1 VGTIHVDDEDLMKY
15 VVTSIAITNDK
26 HKHIIAYRSPIFLEL
41 HQHHKSESVHV
52 ADVER
57 MYAATLG
64 TDNLRGGGIP
74 SDGLDLEGSDD
85 AELGGVSISSSNRE
99 YKCSTEKSK
108 NREVRVSKRRRRKDD
123 IPVVRA
129 SEEDTE
135 VAGMGTNEV
144 ETTGSSTRRSE
155 RIRKPNIVTNVS
167 VLGDVAKAYKD
178 VCGMFA
184 ETGGNATVEEGN
196 PTSTREALEG
206 PYKDEWMKSIQ
217 AKNAALYEREVFEVV
232 RKPKGAHLLSSR
244 YIHVIKRK
252 LGQADRRK
260 TRLVVLGCGQ
270 RPGIDFAKTFAP
282 VAKAASIRI
291 LLALAQAYKL
301 HIHQMDMDTAFFYA
315 PLEEEIY
322 MRPPVGMEVG
332 DDMELIEEIKTAFSS
347 YFQMKDLGELQT
359 YLGMRITRTE
369 DALVVDQS
377 QYARDV
383 INRFARLLNPK
394 TDKFPKAVPFY
405 RDMKLTK
412 TERMSKGQVKYAKN
426 FPFQEV
432 MGSLLYLAINTRPD
446 IAYAVSMLCRFN
458 NNPTFSACRCAVRL
472 LYYVRR
478 TLDYGI
484 KYSGDKLSPEA
495 WSDSDFGGDLDTRRS
510 PTGCMFRMANGPVS
524 WNFTLQQTLASS
536 SMEAEYMASYDVV
549 TEVAWSVGVC
559 KEMGVD
565 LIQNGPINV
574 FMDNKSAI
582 ALANNPVFH
591 KRSKHID
598 VKYHW
603 LREKIAEGVIQLVY
617 VRTDEQLTDIFTKGL
632 AYPRFIRLVHR
643 VRGYY
648 DIYAISYCDTVAEL
662 FDSDSEYCQDLEDLE
677 ELADSDSEH

>member
-1 VGTIHVDDEDLMKY
+1 
-15 VVTSIAITNDK
+15 
-26 HKHIIAYRSPIFLEL
+26 
-41 HQHHKSESVHV
+41 
-52 ADVER
+52 
-57 MYAATLG
+57 
-64 TDNLRGGGIP
+64 
-74 SDGLDLEGSDD
+74 
-85 AELGGVSISSSNRE
+85 
-99 YKCSTEKSK
+99 
-108 NREVRVSKRRRRKDD
+108 
-123 IPVVRA
+123 
-129 SEEDTE
+129 
-135 VAGMGTNEV
+135 
-144 ETTGSSTRRSE
+144 
-155 RIRKPNIVTNVS
+155 
-167 VLGDVAKAYKD
+167 
-178 VCGMFA
+178 
-184 ETGGNATVEEGN
+184 
-196 PTSTREALEG
+196 
-206 PYKDEWMKSIQ
+206 
-217 AKNAALYEREVFEVV
+217 
-232 RKPKGAHLLSSR
+232 
-244 YIHVIKRK
+244 
-252 LGQADRRK
+252 
-260 TRLVVLGCGQ
+260 
-270 RPGIDFAKTFAP
+270 
-282 VAKAASIRI
+282 
-291 LLALAQAYKL
+291 
-301 HIHQMDMDTAFFYA
+301 
-315 PLEEEIY
+315 
-322 MRPPVGMEVG
+322 
-332 DDMELIEEIKTAFSS
+332 
-347 YFQMKDLGELQT
+347 MKDLGELQT

-369 DALVVDQS
+369 DALVVDQT

-383 INRFARLLNPK
+383 VNRFSRLLNPQK
-394 TDKFPKAVPFY
+394 DKFPKAVPFY

-510 PTGCMFRMANGPVS
+510 RTGCMFRMANGPVS
-524 WNFTLQQTLASS
+524 WNSTLQQTLASS

-565 LIQNGPINV
+565 LLQNGPINV

-603 LREKIAEGVIQLVY
+603 LREKIAEGVVQLVY
-617 VRTDEQLTDIFTKGL
+617 VRTDEQLADIFTKGL
-632 AYPRFIRLVHR
+632 AYPRFVRLVHR

-648 DIYAISYCDTVAEL
+648 DIYAISDCDAVAEL
-662 FDSDSEYCQDLEDLE
+662 FDSDSEYCPEMEDLE
-677 ELADSDSEH
+677 ELAGSDNDY